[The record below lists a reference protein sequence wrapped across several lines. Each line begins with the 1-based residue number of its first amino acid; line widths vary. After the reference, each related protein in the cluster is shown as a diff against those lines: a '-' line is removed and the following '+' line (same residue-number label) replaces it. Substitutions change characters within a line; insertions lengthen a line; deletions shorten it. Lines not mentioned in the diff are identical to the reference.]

1 MQLTDRHGRPITPG
15 ARVRVAGLE
24 GIVNRLE
31 PQYGVFTIVIEE
43 RTGKKERMVRAA
55 DAEVLAAETAG

>member
-1 MQLTDRHGRPITPG
+1 MQLTDRHGRVITPG
-15 ARVRVAGLE
+15 ARVRVE
-24 GIVNRLE
+24 GVEGTVNRLE

-55 DAEVLAAETAG
+55 DAEVVAQGGAG